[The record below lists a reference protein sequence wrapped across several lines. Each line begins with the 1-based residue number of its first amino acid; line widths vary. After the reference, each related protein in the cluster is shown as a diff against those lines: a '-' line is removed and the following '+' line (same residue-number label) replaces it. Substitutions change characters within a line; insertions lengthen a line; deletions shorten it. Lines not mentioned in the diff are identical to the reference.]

1 MCKSGILAASSVIPG
16 KLDHLI
22 YDTGSLNVGGIE
34 HIAEHSLQLFE
45 SFLVLSVLI
54 RACTVEPRKTSPLL
68 AYSAQ
73 SKEIV
78 IVHSAGLLL
87 NVFSQVCDPKAL
99 KSGPIRLP
107 QRLINRA
114 LPLMVKS
121 Q

>member
-1 MCKSGILAASSVIPG
+1 MCKGGILAASTLIPG

-22 YDTGSLNVGGIE
+22 YDTGSLNGGGIE
-34 HIAEHSLQLFE
+34 HIAEHSLQLFG

-54 RACTVEPRKTSPLL
+54 WASRVEPRKTTPLL

-87 NVFSQVCDPKAL
+87 GVFSQICDPRAL

-107 QRLINRA
+107 QRLIKRA